1 MTDSEFKGVLR
12 KWSDFDPNDGLEDV
26 RTKKTEADQTLEFCS
41 GSNPT
46 DEITSEQVGIL
57 PVVTKRGDNWRGRSL
72 EERLGLERAREVR
85 AKIGVANRG
94 RKNTE
99 ETKLK
104 MRNAALARIARDPA
118 NENTYKNTLK
128 GWYKGVFFRSSY
140 EYFFLKLLEKDG
152 IDIQNDVKTE
162 PFRVPYVYENENH
175 VYIPDFWVVSRNTVY
190 EVKPREF
197 VTRPDVIAKLSAAA
211 VFFDKM
217 TFLIVT
223 QDELASVLPSA
234 RKIKSTIL
242 RDPCVFLLPKHVSD
256 DRWSAMFKQQDEFM
270 KLLQTKRI
278 FPVYPLDLSK
288 KEHQRIIKDISH
300 DCMHELFE
308 AVHMLKNSKL
318 HRATNVAEF
327 DRESFLEELA
337 DVAHYLIEIFILLGV
352 TPKQAFN
359 AYVRK
364 GTINVARI
372 NGGY

>member
-1 MTDSEFKGVLR
+1 
-12 KWSDFDPNDGLEDV
+12 
-26 RTKKTEADQTLEFCS
+26 
-41 GSNPT
+41 
-46 DEITSEQVGIL
+46 
-57 PVVTKRGDNWRGRSL
+57 
-72 EERLGLERAREVR
+72 
-85 AKIGVANRG
+85 
-94 RKNTE
+94 
-99 ETKLK
+99 
-104 MRNAALARIARDPA
+104 
-118 NENTYKNTLK
+118 
-128 GWYKGVFFRSSY
+128 
-140 EYFFLKLLEKDG
+140 
-152 IDIQNDVKTE
+152 
-162 PFRVPYVYENENH
+162 
-175 VYIPDFWVVSRNTVY
+175 
-190 EVKPREF
+190 
-197 VTRPDVIAKLSAAA
+197 
-211 VFFDKM
+211 
-217 TFLIVT
+217 
-223 QDELASVLPSA
+223 
-234 RKIKSTIL
+234 
-242 RDPCVFLLPKHVSD
+242 
-256 DRWSAMFKQQDEFM
+256 MFKQQDEFM